1 VSTSNPAQ
9 VPGRIKVNRL
19 YFAGGAVGIDGQP
32 NGVNVAPIDF
42 EFDITIFESAVAPY
56 VRFSCP
62 AGVFNG
68 IVFRDA
74 VEADSIA
81 GYGTA
86 VLDAQNSGN
95 ILSVLWTG
103 GSVGTISAAA
113 NDRGAITQSYAAGAS
128 LTVAVQTAAAG
139 CATSPADANV
149 IVQYRMQ

>member
-1 VSTSNPAQ
+1 MNTA
-9 VPGRIKVNRL
+9 R
-19 YFAGGAVGIDGQP
+19 AT
-32 NGVNVAPIDF
+32 
-42 EFDITIFESAVAPY
+42 ITAEIELASGKDCNY
-56 VRFSCP
+56 
-62 AGVFNG
+62 NG

-113 NDRGAITQSYAAGAS
+113 NDRGAITQSYARGRLAHRRGANGRRRLRHQPRRRQCHRAIRHAVGKCRAS
-128 LTVAVQTAAAG
+128 LCRFQRRRQR
-139 CATSPADANV
+139 DV
-149 IVQYRMQ
+149 ISRSAQ